1 MILDNTQNNQIEP
14 EILNAL
20 IESDHI
26 DIATAFFTNKD
37 FLEKVIDVENKNCSV
52 RLIVRLNDA
61 TDPNKLKGFI
71 GDERIDM
78 RYFKDNKF
86 HPKCYIIKDKG
97 FSKVAYIGSANLTR
111 SGMLTNQEIMVLIKD
126 DDDLSHLN
134 VLFQSYWE
142 ESEVITEDVLQQAI
156 ESYNGHNETNDNT
169 GNSGGWGDGLPFG
182 NNDKLQQYQRE
193 YQDYGTKFNHI
204 KTMYENKKKRKF
216 PALPIRIEIDGFLS
230 SVYAKH
236 NFANNQDDG
245 IPQLNFDDD
254 FEMWIAL
261 QSNYVSIFVE
271 RYQYI
276 IDGFSEG
283 NMDSH
288 SMESLQQLLFKMH
301 APRSAL
307 QRYPGGFEEFIA
319 DNNGLKNVISK
330 LSYLL
335 GYGNGSD
342 SQILRMHNLISNNQY
357 QLTRFRGSSVQE
369 VVGWCNNEELP
380 IINARSKRIL
390 DYYSQYA

>member
-156 ESYNGHNETNDNT
+156 ESYNGHNKTNDNT
-169 GNSGGWGDGLPFG
+169 DNSGGWGDGLPFG

-204 KTMYENKKKRKF
+204 KTMY
-216 PALPIRIEIDGFLS
+216 
-230 SVYAKH
+230 
-236 NFANNQDDG
+236 
-245 IPQLNFDDD
+245 
-254 FEMWIAL
+254 
-261 QSNYVSIFVE
+261 
-271 RYQYI
+271 
-276 IDGFSEG
+276 
-283 NMDSH
+283 
-288 SMESLQQLLFKMH
+288 
-301 APRSAL
+301 
-307 QRYPGGFEEFIA
+307 
-319 DNNGLKNVISK
+319 
-330 LSYLL
+330 
-335 GYGNGSD
+335 
-342 SQILRMHNLISNNQY
+342 
-357 QLTRFRGSSVQE
+357 
-369 VVGWCNNEELP
+369 
-380 IINARSKRIL
+380 
-390 DYYSQYA
+390 